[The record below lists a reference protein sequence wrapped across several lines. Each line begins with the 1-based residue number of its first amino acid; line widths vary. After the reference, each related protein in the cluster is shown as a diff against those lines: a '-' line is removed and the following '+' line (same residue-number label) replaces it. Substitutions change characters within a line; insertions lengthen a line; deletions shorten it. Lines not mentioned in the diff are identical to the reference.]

1 MSKSNKYGYSGVDIP
16 TQASFNNVGKFD
28 PNEINELVEKNK
40 WTKWGQI
47 ELIETQVISSS
58 TSNMTFSNIKQ
69 NEYNVHFLT
78 YTSYGCPVDNK
89 RLVMRFYENGVEESG
104 SVYKFAG
111 LNNRTDGAHQT
122 TGTSSTNCH
131 LGVNGDADANVRDNG
146 YIYIYNAG
154 DSTKYTYYSA
164 HTAGMY
170 QNTAKF
176 GSLWIGGMLPQT
188 SMVDQIKLMSS
199 TESSNISSLTA
210 SLYGIKEY

>member
-28 PNEINELVEKNK
+28 PNEINELVAKNK
-40 WTKWGQI
+40 WTNWGQI

-69 NEYNVHFLT
+69 DEYNVHFLT

-111 LNNRTDGAHQT
+111 LNCRTDGYHQT
-122 TGTSSTNCH
+122 TGTSSTSCH

-154 DSTKYTYYSA
+154 DSSKYTYYSA

-170 QNTAKF
+170 QTVAKF
-176 GSLWIGGMLPQT
+176 GSLWIGGVLPQT